1 MKDDQIHDTLID
13 KDTIAMG
20 SQIERTAAVQK
31 GIVVDA
37 SSTRDLKSFLVNAS
51 GGMYAGVAAT
61 VNVNLIEGAT
71 DAKISN
77 AILNGGIAGSGSRA
91 DVSVRAG
98 DYTNSAGFVGSL
110 GIGVEGAGIGAG
122 SDTNTVSR
130 DVTAQV
136 ADSDIKA
143 QALKVAAEGKQGISS
158 FTVGMGA
165 AGVGA
170 GVAGV
175 VTVSKMDNTLSRFNG
190 YYS

>member
-1 MKDDQIHDTLID
+1 MCIRDRGNGSGIKTDSTVKDDQIHDTLID

-122 SDTNTVSR
+122 SDTNTAVSY
-130 DVTAQV
+130 TH
-136 ADSDIKA
+136 
-143 QALKVAAEGKQGISS
+143 L
-158 FTVGMGA
+158 
-165 AGVGA
+165 
-170 GVAGV
+170 
-175 VTVSKMDNTLSRFNG
+175 TLPTILRV
-190 YYS
+190 